1 MKITYLINK
10 PQANG
15 NVELAV
21 AARCEWQEIVNANK
35 QLPPE
40 QQRFFIRD
48 CIADGDELDWM
59 IIETT
64 REEYLAWHKEHESCA
79 RNRALRQEFKHLS
92 ADVVVN
98 TGNDFAL
105 LVDMIPSPDCV
116 EDDCCGQMLMESLRQ
131 ALAAWKPWAND
142 LLDMYLQ
149 GQKRTCSK
157 VLAEKFSISERM
169 IRKYKIQ
176 FENFIKN
183 FLSEVP
189 F

>member
-15 NVELAV
+15 SMGLT
-21 AARCEWQEIVNANK
+21 AADRSEWQEIVNANK
-35 QLPPE
+35 QLPLE
-40 QQRFFIRD
+40 RQRFFIRD
-48 CIADGDELDWM
+48 CIADGVELDWM

-64 REEYLAWHKEHESCA
+64 REEYLAWHKEHEGSA
-79 RNRALRQEFKHLS
+79 RNRALGQQFKHLS
-92 ADVVVN
+92 TDVVVS
-98 TGNDFAL
+98 TGDGVAL
-105 LVDMIPSPDCV
+105 LVDTVPSVDCV
-116 EDDCCGQMLMESLRQ
+116 EDDCFNQMLMENLREM
-131 ALAAWKPWAND
+131 LAAWKPWAND

-157 VLAEKFSISERM
+157 ALAEKFGISERM

-183 FLSEVP
+183 FFSEVP